1 MAGREVGWPVGSMG
15 VPCSWTWP
23 VIPAIFSTHSAES
36 LGVLFHTAHSTA
48 TNNALELAREEN
60 SFSKPFLHMK
70 AKELA
75 FYSGDNDGRKQSS
88 FSHLKR

>member
-1 MAGREVGWPVGSMG
+1 MG

-23 VIPAIFSTHSAES
+23 VIVAIFSTHSAES

-60 SFSKPFLHMK
+60 SFSKPFPYME

-75 FYSGDNDGRKQSS
+75 FYSGDNDWRKQSS
-88 FSHLKR
+88 FSHLKG